1 MSSPSSAPAQQQGF
15 QGNDKLL
22 IGLVFSVVTFWL
34 FAQST
39 GTIAPVIMRDL
50 NSGGT
55 EIISPTFMNFAVSV
69 TALFSGMFIVLAGG
83 FADRYG
89 RVKIAMVG
97 NVLGIVGSL
106 LIVLA
111 GGSLAVPLILAG
123 RIIQGI
129 SAACVMPSTLSLVR
143 AYWDGP
149 ARQRAVSMWSIGTFG
164 GSGLSS
170 ITAGYLNQFFG
181 WRSIFILSA
190 IISLIAILIIR
201 GTPESK
207 VSADSVRK
215 PDVPGIITFL
225 ITILALMVL
234 VTFGKQ
240 FGFFSPL
247 GIGLIVVMV
256 VGFVI
261 FYRIEQKTAQ
271 PFIDFAL
278 FRNRIFTGAT
288 VANFMVNTG
297 IGVIMVSQQLLQ
309 MAGKDMTAASAGQL
323 TLGYAAAVI
332 LFIRLGEKVMQK
344 RGARDPMIMAIG
356 CLSIGTILL
365 MPTNLLLEQYKIL
378 AIIAYIFFGLG
389 LALFAT
395 PSTDTALTNLPPE
408 QSGAGAGIF
417 KMASSLGGALG
428 AAISLSIYAA
438 IGQGGGNIA
447 ILGNVLE
454 IQGRTDNIALRQ
466 GATMALLFH
475 LFLFIMAFLI
485 VILMVPKWAGT
496 PEAEQKYKE
505 MLAKSH
511 GKLPEPT
518 MEDTLGGSA
527 VGDAEPKSGPGAH
540 RK

>member
-111 GGSLAVPLILAG
+111 NGGLAVPLILAG
-123 RIIQGI
+123 RIIQGL

-143 AYWDGP
+143 TYWDGP
-149 ARQRAVSMWSIGTFG
+149 ARQRAVSIWSIGTFG

-170 ITAGYLNQFFG
+170 ITSGYLNQFFG

-190 IISLIAILIIR
+190 IISLLAIIIMR

-215 PDVPGIITFL
+215 ADVPGIISFL

-240 FGFFSPL
+240 FGYFSAM
-247 GIGLIVVMV
+247 GIALILVMI
-256 VGFVI
+256 VGFII
-261 FYRIEQKTAQ
+261 FYKIEQKAHA

-288 VANFMVNTG
+288 LANFMANTG

-344 RGARDPMIMAIG
+344 RGARDPMLMAIA
-356 CLSIGTILL
+356 CLATGAILL
-365 MPTNLLLEQYKIL
+365 MPTNLLLGQYKIL
-378 AIIAYIFFGLG
+378 AVIAYIFFGLG

-438 IGQGGGNIA
+438 IGQGSGNIA

-485 VILMVPKWAGT
+485 VLLMVPKWAGT

-511 GKLPEPT
+511 GHLPEPT
-518 MEDTLGGSA
+518 MEDALGGSA
-527 VGDAEPKSGPGAH
+527 FSDDPKPGPGAH

>member
-1 MSSPSSAPAQQQGF
+1 MSSTTSPPANQQTF

-22 IGLVFSVVTFWL
+22 AGLVFSVMTFWL

-39 GTIAPVIMRDL
+39 GTIAPVIMRSL

-55 EIISPTFMNFAVSV
+55 EVISATFMNFAVSV

-89 RVKIAMVG
+89 RVKLALIG

-106 LIVLA
+106 LLVA
-111 GGSLAVPLILAG
+111 ASGGLAVPLILAG
-123 RIIQGI
+123 RIIQGL

-143 AYWDGP
+143 TYWDGA
-149 ARQRAVSMWSIGTFG
+149 ARQRAISIWSIGTFG

-170 ITAGYLNQFFG
+170 ITSGYLNQFFG

-190 IISLIAILIIR
+190 AISLIAILLVR

-207 VSADSVRK
+207 VPADSVRK
-215 PDVPGIITFL
+215 ADVPGIISFL

-240 FGFFSPL
+240 IGFFSPI

-256 VGFVI
+256 IGFAI
-261 FYRIEQKTAQ
+261 FYMIEKKAVA

-278 FRNRIFTGAT
+278 FRNRMFTGAT
-288 VANFMVNTG
+288 LGNFMVNTG

-344 RGARDPMIMAIG
+344 RGARDPMLMAIG
-356 CLSIGTILL
+356 CLAIGCILL
-365 MPTNLLLEQYKIL
+365 MPTNLLLGQYKIL
-378 AIIAYIFFGLG
+378 AVIAYIFFGLG

-438 IGQGGGNIA
+438 IGQGSGNIA
-447 ILGNVLE
+447 LLGNVLE
-454 IQGRTDNIALRQ
+454 IQGRTDNVALRQ

-475 LFLFIMAFLI
+475 LVLFVMAFLI
-485 VILMVPKWAGT
+485 VLLMVPKWAGT

-505 MLAKSH
+505 MLAKNQ
-511 GKLPEPT
+511 GKLPEPSI
-518 MEDTLGGSA
+518 ESVLGGTEGETRPS
-527 VGDAEPKSGPGAH
+527 DGPGAH